1 MRPTR
6 VLLSWE
12 HRLFKIIGLR
22 FSVFGMLLALLQV
35 MLAPSCQAAYPMR
48 VKDARGKTVVIKA
61 KPVRIVSLAPSNTEI
76 LFALGLGNRIV
87 GVTKYCDYPAA
98 AKKKPKIGDM
108 TVSVESVAALKPDLV
123 LAHAFVNDAA
133 IPRLEKLGLTVFAID
148 PKSIEQVIRDIRTI
162 GKITARPKTADSL
175 AKKME
180 AVVASIGTAR
190 AKKPSRKVLVVVQAN
205 PLWVAGPKTFVD
217 EMISIVHAK
226 NVAYDA
232 RPGFVTFSRELA
244 ISRNPDVIIT
254 GVPGDVAYFTKSP
267 EWRTTNAVKNKRVQV
282 IDSDLIARAGPRL
295 AEGLKQLAK
304 MLD

>member
-1 MRPTR
+1 
-6 VLLSWE
+6 LCGCK
-12 HRLFKIIGLR
+12 LFKIAGIR
-22 FSVFGMLLALLQV
+22 FSVFVFLLILLQAV
-35 MLAPSCQAAYPMR
+35 LAPSCQAAYPMR
-48 VKDARGKTVVIKA
+48 VKDARGKTIVIKA

-76 LFALGLGNRIV
+76 LFALGLGSRVV

-108 TVSVESVAALKPDLV
+108 AVSVESVAALKPDLV
-123 LAHAFVNDAA
+123 LAHAFVNDTA
-133 IPRLEKLGLTVFAID
+133 IPRLEKLGLTVFAVD
-148 PKSIEQVIRDIRTI
+148 PKSIDQVIRDIRTI

-180 AVVASIGTAR
+180 AVVASVKAAR
-190 AKKPSRKVLVVVQAN
+190 AKKPFRKVLVVVQAN

-254 GVPGDVAYFTKSP
+254 GVFSDIAYFTKSP
-267 EWRTTNAVKNKRVQV
+267 EWRTINAVKNNKVRV
-282 IDSDLIARAGPRL
+282 IDSDLIVRAGPRL